1 MVGVPDPANNAEAL
15 DPRVLRCFRAF
26 ALVTALAVPALGVI
40 VLAGYIFGDQRV
52 IDVAPGLQGMSPLTA
67 LMFVSC
73 GAALLAAATGHDTT
87 RVALSA
93 VTAVVASALLGGN
106 LLTGHDPFSAPL
118 ANAVFTMPDSQ
129 SGSTSVATALCF
141 ILLSAAL
148 ASDVSRSRWR
158 GALVN
163 AFAGTSALIAGVAL
177 LGYAYGVLD
186 LYAVPLFRSMAAHTA
201 AGLFVLS
208 LVCLTLH
215 PDERWTAVLASN
227 LPGGSAT
234 RRQLVPILTLPV
246 IGWLLLQGMQADM
259 FGPAVLMAAFVV
271 IATVPLIF
279 LVLRDGVALN
289 AVERVRRAA
298 ARSQIA
304 LNSAL
309 ETRLA
314 ERTAALEAETAER
327 LAAETALMQS
337 QKLEAVGRLTGGL
350 AHDFNNLLQ
359 AIDSSL
365 HLLGERLEPGHEGR
379 KYVATAQRATD
390 RGVKVTSQLLAFSRT
405 QRLTLIP
412 TDVNT
417 VILTARDLF
426 AHALGPNI
434 TMTLDLTSDETW
446 AVADVAQL
454 ELAIINLV
462 VNARDAMPNP
472 GAVKITTRR
481 LGGVAP
487 LVAIAVA
494 DGGVGM
500 PPDVKA
506 RALEPFFTTK
516 EKGKG
521 IGLGLAQVYG
531 FAKQSGG
538 GVEIESAPGS
548 GTTVHIALPAA
559 HAPAPVDGAREPGV
573 KNSEAPEAT
582 APAKVLVIDDD
593 DAVRQ
598 VLVEGLRAQGFVVV
612 EAADGVSGLEVLD
625 REQPNVLVVD
635 FAMEGMT
642 GAEVARRA
650 QAARPLLPILFCS
663 GFADSLALDDVPGAR
678 ILRKPIKLKTLGE
691 SVREALA
698 AH

>member
-1 MVGVPDPANNAEAL
+1 MVGAPDPANDAEAL
-15 DPRVLRCFRAF
+15 DPRALRCFRAF
-26 ALVTALAVPALGVI
+26 ALVTAFAVPALGVI
-40 VLAGYIFGDQRV
+40 VLAGYIFGDQRI
-52 IDVAPGLQGMSPLTA
+52 IDIAQGLQGMSPLTA

-106 LLTGHDPFSAPL
+106 LVTGHDPFSPPL
-118 ANAVFTMPDSQ
+118 ANAIFTMPDAQ

-148 ASDVSRSRWR
+148 ALDVSSSRWR
-158 GALVN
+158 NAL
-163 AFAGTSALIAGVAL
+163 AGTSALIAGVAL

-186 LYAVPLFRSMAAHTA
+186 LYAVPVFRSMAAHTA

-208 LVCLTLH
+208 IVCLTLH

-234 RRQLVPILTLPV
+234 RRQLVPIVTLPV
-246 IGWLLLQGMQADM
+246 IGWLLLHGMQADM

-289 AVERVRRAA
+289 ALERVRRTA

-365 HLLGERLEPGHEGR
+365 YLLRERLEPGHEGR

-434 TMTLDLTSDETW
+434 TLTLDLTSDETW

-454 ELAIINLV
+454 ELAIINLA

-481 LGGVAP
+481 LSGVAP

-500 PPDVKA
+500 SPDVKA

-548 GTTVHIALPAA
+548 GTTVRITLPAA
-559 HAPAPVDGAREPGV
+559 DAPAPVHGAREPGV
-573 KNSEAPEAT
+573 KNSEALKAT

-612 EAADGVSGLEVLD
+612 EAADGASGLEVLD
-625 REQPNVLVVD
+625 RERPNALVVD
-635 FAMEGMT
+635 FAMQGMT

-650 QAARPLLPILFCS
+650 RAARPLLPILFCS

-678 ILRKPIKLKTLGE
+678 ILRKPIKLITLGE